1 METYLDQERM
11 KYDYE
16 NVLEY
21 AVEQGEARGE
31 AKGRAEGREEG
42 RSEGLAEGL
51 IEGENKGKRETAKNL
66 LSLGD
71 SVEKIAIVT
80 GLSAQEIRELNA
92 TL

>member
-1 METYLDQERM
+1 M

-21 AVEQGEARGE
+21 AVEQGEARG
-31 AKGRAEGREEG
+31 RAEGIAEGETRG
-42 RSEGLAEGL
+42 RSMGLVE
-51 IEGENKGKRETAKNL
+51 GKRETAKNL

-80 GLSAQEIRELNA
+80 GLSVEEVRSL
-92 TL
+92 